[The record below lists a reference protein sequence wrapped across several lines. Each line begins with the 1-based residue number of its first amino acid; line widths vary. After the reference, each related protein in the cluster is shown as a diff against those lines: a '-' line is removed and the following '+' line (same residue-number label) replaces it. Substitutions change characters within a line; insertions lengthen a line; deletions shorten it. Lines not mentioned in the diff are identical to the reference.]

1 MDLFAYALLSSYA
14 VGCLLLFVVW
24 NFRLKITDLKGDAGV
39 TSVSIIIP
47 VRNESKNIENLMQCI
62 DNQDYEK
69 NNFELIIVNDSSE
82 DNTVSTIEDFK
93 RTSTL
98 NIIIIDLKE
107 RSNNSSPKKRAI
119 TEALRIAK
127 GELIITTDG
136 DCTMNSKW
144 LSSVVRFYVKTN
156 AYFISAPVSFITENR
171 GNWLG
176 KFWNYFQVIEFG
188 SLVGSGACSIKLGSP
203 NMCSGANI
211 AYRKSIFEEVG
222 GYEGNEQI
230 ASGDDE
236 FLMHK
241 IASRFPD
248 KIQFLKDY
256 DSVVETQS
264 HETIQSFFSQRK
276 RWASKWRFYK
286 NWQPTVL
293 AIYIA
298 IINGI
303 TVWAILTGQFWLVL
317 LKFSTEFLFLVSVVT
332 FFKKPKVVLYLPFTQ
347 IIYPFYVFIMAIAAQ
362 GKNEYVWK
370 GRRLK

>member
-176 KFWNYFQVIEFG
+176 KFWNYFQVIE
-188 SLVGSGACSIKLGSP
+188 
-203 NMCSGANI
+203 
-211 AYRKSIFEEVG
+211 
-222 GYEGNEQI
+222 
-230 ASGDDE
+230 
-236 FLMHK
+236 
-241 IASRFPD
+241 SR
-248 KIQFLKDY
+248 
-256 DSVVETQS
+256 
-264 HETIQSFFSQRK
+264 
-276 RWASKWRFYK
+276 
-286 NWQPTVL
+286 
-293 AIYIA
+293 
-298 IINGI
+298 
-303 TVWAILTGQFWLVL
+303 IL
-317 LKFSTEFLFLVSVVT
+317 E
-332 FFKKPKVVLYLPFTQ
+332 
-347 IIYPFYVFIMAIAAQ
+347 
-362 GKNEYVWK
+362 
-370 GRRLK
+370 

>member
-1 MDLFAYALLSSYA
+1 
-14 VGCLLLFVVW
+14 
-24 NFRLKITDLKGDAGV
+24 
-39 TSVSIIIP
+39 
-47 VRNESKNIENLMQCI
+47 
-62 DNQDYEK
+62 
-69 NNFELIIVNDSSE
+69 
-82 DNTVSTIEDFK
+82 
-93 RTSTL
+93 
-98 NIIIIDLKE
+98 
-107 RSNNSSPKKRAI
+107 
-119 TEALRIAK
+119 
-127 GELIITTDG
+127 
-136 DCTMNSKW
+136 MNSKW

-156 AYFISAPVSFITENR
+156 AYFISAPVSFVTENR